1 MGRGRGE
8 APPAWRAAQ
17 RPAQRPNYNF
27 YMTLA
32 SLQTWLKPRIK
43 TEQNVV
49 LYFLEPEAILG
60 LVRARVR

>member
-1 MGRGRGE
+1 MSERSE
-8 APPAWRAAQ
+8 PAWWA
-17 RPAQRPNYNF
+17 AQRPNYNF

-43 TEQNVV
+43 TERNVV

-60 LVRARVR
+60 LVRARVRSQ